1 MYNPEHFQEN
11 NPEVIKE
18 LIEANALG
26 TFIYNGAEG
35 LDAAHLPFEYI
46 TPADQPAKLLAHVAR
61 NNTVWKELKNGDEV
75 LVIFRA
81 HDSYISPNWF
91 PSKHEAHRQVPTWN
105 YQVVHLH
112 GKVTIRDDVK
122 FLRGLVARLTRVN
135 EEKAKE
141 EKPWKMT
148 DSEADYI
155 DTMLAAI
162 VGMEI
167 EVTKIE
173 CKSKLSQ
180 NKENRDRQSA
190 AHELR
195 LRGSDAT
202 ADAMENTVK
211 PDAGG
216 N

>member
-11 NPEVIKE
+11 DPDIIREI
-18 LIEANALG
+18 IEANALG
-26 TFIYNGAEG
+26 IFIYNGDDG
-35 LDAAHLPFEYI
+35 FDAAHLPFEYVA
-46 TPADQPAKLLAHVAR
+46 TPNQPAKLLAHVAR

-81 HDSYISPNWF
+81 HDSYVSPNWF

-112 GKVTIRDDVK
+112 GKVTICDDIK
-122 FLRGLVARLTRVN
+122 FLRGLVARLTRVH

-141 EKPWKMT
+141 EKPWKLT

-155 DTMLAAI
+155 NTMLAAV

-167 EVTKIE
+167 EITKIE

-180 NKENRDRQSA
+180 NKETRDRQGA
-190 AHELR
+190 VNELR
-195 LRGSDAT
+195 LRGNNAT
-202 ADAMENTVK
+202 ADAIAKTIR
-211 PDAGG
+211 PDSGG
-216 N
+216 K